1 MTDELKNLSD
11 EDKEQKIQTLR
22 DMITT
27 AEQTMQSA
35 KAMLLQLEGK
45 KKVGRRKKLDDD
57 GDGTIIQGTFDGQ
70 IMIGTDGK
78 QYPIP
83 ANYASKSKLVE
94 GDFLKLS
101 IVGNGQFIYKQIGP
115 VPRQNKIGI
124 VGQDASGNYFVA
136 VDGKPY
142 KVLLASITYFDVQP
156 GDQVAI
162 VTSQDENAQWASI
175 EALLQSNDN
184 TTPPPTLDS
193 SQTSP
198 SEEKPKTANAILTG
212 STASTITDMV
222 DDVTENDTT
231 VDDSSV
237 LKELKNEDETIAEN
251 DTESDDTDT
260 LNTGL
265 IKPIDIGEEIEK
277 DAKQDEEDA
286 STVVTGDIVIEDDTD
301 NDSKVQS
308 DAIVD
313 EWIPDIDEIEKE
325 IRAEMQ

>member
-1 MTDELKNLSD
+1 MAEAKILSD
-11 EDKEQKIQTLR
+11 DDKDLKIQSLR

-45 KKVGRRKKLDDD
+45 KKVGRRKKVEDE
-57 GDGTIIQGTFDGQ
+57 GDGNVVQGTFDGQ

-94 GDFLKLS
+94 GDFLKLT

-162 VTSQDENAQWASI
+162 VTSPDENAQWASI
-175 EALLQSNDN
+175 EALLQHSDN
-184 TTPPPTLDS
+184 QATPAIESLNYTQPTPD
-193 SQTSP
+193 
-198 SEEKPKTANAILTG
+198 EGPKTANAILTG
-212 STASTITDMV
+212 ST
-222 DDVTENDTT
+222 ETT
-231 VDDSSV
+231 SEMLDE
-237 LKELKNEDETIAEN
+237 KELSNATDLT
-251 DTESDDTDT
+251 DDTDSI
-260 LNTGL
+260 NENENL
-265 IKPIDIGEEIEK
+265 ITIE
-277 DAKQDEEDA
+277 
-286 STVVTGDIVIEDDTD
+286 
-301 NDSKVQS
+301 NDSAEDTPSAITFIDDKGS
-308 DAIVD
+308 DIIDETNDDIADVSTTEELSTEEPTSEEPPTEEPTSDDIVD
-313 EWIPDIDEIEKE
+313 EWVPNIDAIEKE
-325 IRAEMQ
+325 IRAEMQKTD